1 METRDRPELKELPM
15 AVGSYSM
22 LVCEGGGGDGE
33 GGGASVETRDRPE
46 LKELPMAVGSY
57 SMLVCELNSMP
68 LWIRQALK
76 KSFM

>member
-33 GGGASVETRDRPE
+33 GGV
-46 LKELPMAVGSY
+46 
-57 SMLVCELNSMP
+57 P
-68 LWIRQALK
+68 LWRLGTGL
-76 KSFM
+76 S